1 MWSKSCVIDGPG
13 MRDVILLDMMWLPDD
28 MTAHADGFIRKGE
41 PQLLIERIT
50 EMTRYPE
57 HPTTGV
63 V

>member
-1 MWSKSCVIDGPG
+1 
-13 MRDVILLDMMWLPDD
+13 MRVVILLDMMWLPDD
-28 MTAHADGFIRKGE
+28 MTAHVDGFIRKGG